1 MDTEIQTILA
11 YICIWK
17 TLYMRVHQYPQ
28 TQNTKKLIR
37 GGGLVEDDI
46 QTFSA
51 YMYI

>member
-17 TLYMRVHQYPQ
+17 TLYMRLHQYPQ
-28 TQNTKKLIR
+28 TLNTKELIR
-37 GGGLVEDDI
+37 GGVLVEDEI